1 MTTCGTSTTIG
12 ITSNNS
18 TISIK
23 RTISTVRTA
32 MISDEI
38 RRLHELHQAG
48 ALSDA
53 EFEQAKAK
61 VLAGAG
67 PDDRVS
73 LDKGPSSGPGF
84 EARSNAIEAQFR
96 ALRRSRR
103 DRWLGGVC
111 GGLDGVLHVE
121 AWVWRLVFCVFTLIT
136 PGLGALV
143 YLLMWLFVPE
153 E

>member
-1 MTTCGTSTTIG
+1 
-12 ITSNNS
+12 
-18 TISIK
+18 
-23 RTISTVRTA
+23 

-61 VLAGAG
+61 VLAGERVNLNKDRPGAG
-67 PDDRVS
+67 HS
-73 LDKGPSSGPGF
+73 TGPGIGAQF
-84 EARSNAIEAQFR
+84 EAGANAFEAQVR

-111 GGLDGVLHVE
+111 GGLNGVLGLE
-121 AWVWRLVFCVFTLIT
+121 TWVWRLVFLLFALIT
-136 PGLGALV
+136 SGFGALV
-143 YLLMWLFVPE
+143 YLLMWIFVPE

>member
-1 MTTCGTSTTIG
+1 
-12 ITSNNS
+12 
-18 TISIK
+18 
-23 RTISTVRTA
+23 

-61 VLAGAG
+61 VLAGERVNLHK
-67 PDDRVS
+67 DRPNHGS
-73 LDKGPSSGPGF
+73 NTGPGVGAQF
-84 EARSNAIEAQFR
+84 EAGANAFEAQLR

-111 GGLDGVLHVE
+111 GGLNGVLGLE
-121 AWVWRLVFCVFTLIT
+121 TWVWRLVFVMFALVTS
-136 PGLGALV
+136 GFGALV
-143 YLLMWLFVPE
+143 YLLMWIFVPE

>member
-1 MTTCGTSTTIG
+1 
-12 ITSNNS
+12 
-18 TISIK
+18 
-23 RTISTVRTA
+23 

-61 VLAGAG
+61 VLAA
-67 PDDRVS
+67 DRVS
-73 LDKGPSSGPGF
+73 LDKGNGGAGTCGSQTSRF
-84 EARSNAIEAQFR
+84 EAQLRS
-96 ALRRSRR
+96 LRRSRS

-111 GGLDGVLHVE
+111 AGLSATFGMETV
-121 AWVWRLVFCVFTLIT
+121 AWRLVFALFTLIT
-136 PGLGALV
+136 SGLGAIA
-143 YLLMWLFVPE
+143 YLLLWIFVPE

>member
-1 MTTCGTSTTIG
+1 
-12 ITSNNS
+12 
-18 TISIK
+18 
-23 RTISTVRTA
+23 

-67 PDDRVS
+67 AERVN
-73 LDKGPSSGPGF
+73 LNKDGGSGGGQF
-84 EARSNAIEAQFR
+84 HAGANAVEVQLR

-111 GGLDGVLHVE
+111 GGLHGVMGIE

-136 PGLGALV
+136 SGFGALV
-143 YLLMWLFVPE
+143 YLLMWIFVPE